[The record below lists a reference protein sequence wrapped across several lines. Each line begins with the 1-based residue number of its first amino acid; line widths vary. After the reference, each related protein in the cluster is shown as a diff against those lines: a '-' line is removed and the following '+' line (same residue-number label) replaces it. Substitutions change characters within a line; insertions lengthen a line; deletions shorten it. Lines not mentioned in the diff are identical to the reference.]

1 MKKFYEAP
9 AADELYA
16 DAPAVMGDMLNASS
30 GNDESGSDLDW
41 DLL

>member
-9 AADELYA
+9 AADELLVA
-16 DAPAVMGDMLNASS
+16 SEELLNGLLSKEDD
-30 GNDESGSDLDW
+30 GVGEDVDW

>member
-9 AADELYA
+9 AADELFA
-16 DAPAVMGDMLNASS
+16 DAPALLNDAFLSS
-30 GNDESGSDLDW
+30 NSDESEADLDW